1 MAGEAMRS
9 GPIRRKGGSILGME
23 WAGVHLPGSL
33 NIRLSNWDDANTAIR
48 IGTDPNRPL
57 LDLLADEFLD
67 LGHVGVG
74 FEVPPEGIISQA
86 SHRSI
91 QSSTEKGASTEIYV
105 SAVAIGPKASPANLG
120 VVFRKHDRQF
130 QRRDAL
136 ENQPMSRFRFH
147 IGTLVLVVLLL
158 GIGLAALRESD
169 ETWDSGLFSLTLVF
183 LSISIL
189 LGLHRTGSSRAF
201 WLGFALFGW
210 IYVGLSLV
218 PSVEPRLITTRAL
231 ALLDSMVPRSNAS
244 GLTYFEYDDG
254 SIDPSVVNNSQPNAL
269 FPKKSDGV
277 FQDVTPVAGS
287 NPAGTRGTGS
297 DISFLNIAAGQW
309 LRGSVGKTEHFMRI
323 GHSLVALLVAILGG
337 KLSCFLV
344 SRNPERSSA
353 LSSPANG
360 L

>member
-1 MAGEAMRS
+1 MAGKAMPPNQSAGRA
-9 GPIRRKGGSILGME
+9 RSILGMG

-120 VVFRKHDRQF
+120 VVFRKHDRQY
-130 QRRDAL
+130 QRRHAL
-136 ENQPMSRFRFH
+136 ENQAMRRFRFH

-169 ETWDSGLFSLTLVF
+169 ETWDSGLFSITLIF

-189 LGLHRTGSSRAF
+189 LGLHRTGSSQGVLAGVCPLR
-201 WLGFALFGW
+201 LDLRR
-210 IYVGLSLV
+210 LV
-218 PSVEPRLITTRAL
+218 AGPLRRTEADHDQGPRSPRLHGAEVERI
-231 ALLDSMVPRSNAS
+231 RSHILRVRRRNDRPVCRQQFATKRPLSQEERRSLPGCNPCCWIES
-244 GLTYFEYDDG
+244 GAHSRDG
-254 SIDPSVVNNSQPNAL
+254 
-269 FPKKSDGV
+269 
-277 FQDVTPVAGS
+277 
-287 NPAGTRGTGS
+287 
-297 DISFLNIAAGQW
+297 
-309 LRGSVGKTEHFMRI
+309 E
-323 GHSLVALLVAILGG
+323 
-337 KLSCFLV
+337 
-344 SRNPERSSA
+344 
-353 LSSPANG
+353 
-360 L
+360 